1 MDEQLRYHKDRATV
15 ISIIKYTLY
24 IAIAVTFIYFSTK
37 LIVVIVPFLIGF
49 VLAKASRQIAKGIIR
64 IQNHFHGV
72 FHKSSGKSPSGTIPP
87 EGYPDPSVPEEYAEL
102 FVEAE
107 SASTHSPVQIT
118 DEADT
123 NAPVKS
129 IKKKS
134 RILALLFP
142 PKRRRNASRLSKVSM
157 VVYVTLLILTLAAL
171 VLAATALVIQ
181 LNRAI
186 INVTNWAKEVDI
198 VTVVSSWI
206 SQFSVEKGGVLAPD
220 QIESVKTYLTSLKD
234 PLSAMIPDIIQK
246 TLGVMLSILGSL
258 PMLLFSIIVIIMSGF
273 YFLSDSKMILKFFS
287 RNITSRFF
295 RHKSILLVDQLSTTL
310 FRVLGGYMLLLMVT
324 FFESMAIFLLAG
336 VGYAVILALVT
347 AVLDFMPVLGVSAT
361 MVPVMI
367 YLAVQGNY
375 KGALIVLVGMVI
387 VTVVRRVIE
396 PPVLGNAMHMHPLAT
411 LFAMIVG
418 VALWGAIG
426 FLLGPVVFLILREAF
441 KGFSLDKKMRT
452 FTGNVLNKYTE

>member
-1 MDEQLRYHKDRATV
+1 MDDQLRYFKDRATV
-15 ISIIKYTLY
+15 IAIIKYSLY
-24 IAIAVTFIYFSTK
+24 IAIAATFIYFSTK

-64 IQNHFHGV
+64 IQNYFYRV
-72 FHKSSGKSPSGTIPP
+72 THKSSRKSTPGKVMP
-87 EGYPDPSVPEEYAEL
+87 EEYPDPSVPEEYVEL
-102 FVEAE
+102 FDVAASEAPN
-107 SASTHSPVQIT
+107 SPVQTINESGT
-118 DEADT
+118 K
-123 NAPVKS
+123 APAKTVK
-129 IKKKS
+129 KPS
-134 RILALLFP
+134 RILTLLFP
-142 PKRRRNASRLSKVSM
+142 PKNRRNASRLSKVSM
-157 VVYVTLLILTLAAL
+157 VVYVTLLVLTLAAL
-171 VLAATALVIQ
+171 ILAAAALVIQ

-198 VTVVSSWI
+198 VSVVSSWI
-206 SQFSVEKGGVLAPD
+206 SQFSVESGGFLAPD
-220 QIESVKTYLTSLKD
+220 QIDSIKTYLTSLKE

-246 TLGVMLSILGSL
+246 TLGVMLSVLGSL

-336 VGYAVILALVT
+336 VSYAVILALIT

-361 MVPVMI
+361 MVPMMI
-367 YLAVQGNY
+367 YLAVQGDY
-375 KGALIVLVGMVI
+375 REALIVLIGMVI
-387 VTVVRRVIE
+387 VTIVRRVIE
-396 PPVLGNAMHMHPLAT
+396 PPILGNAMHMHPLAT

-418 VALWGAIG
+418 VSLWGPIG

-441 KGFSLDKKMRT
+441 KGFSLDTKIRT
-452 FTGNVLNKYTE
+452 FAGNVLNKYTE